1 MDTTSRSILLGALL
15 GIMFVIG
22 VGLIAANWTAGTIKT
37 AGLPIEA
44 PIMFQPK

>member
-1 MDTTSRSILLGALL
+1 MHSDARAILLGALL
-15 GIMFVIG
+15 GVMFVVG

-37 AGLPIEA
+37 ASLPLEA